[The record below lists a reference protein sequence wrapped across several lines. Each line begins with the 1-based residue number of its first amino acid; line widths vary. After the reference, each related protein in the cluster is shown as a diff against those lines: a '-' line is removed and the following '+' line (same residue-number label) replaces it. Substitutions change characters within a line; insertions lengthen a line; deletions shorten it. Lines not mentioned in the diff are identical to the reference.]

1 MNIYEHFQDNES
13 SLNSAYN
20 SASLNE
26 SSQNI
31 PYCDEEIVLE
41 TPETTAVIQ
50 DTPIEKST
58 ISNLWDFLGLSKLP
72 KEDKGCLFDCSIH
85 GARCLERCKYKN
97 PKKCKY
103 RCLKKGLYCS
113 KQCLIKPEP
122 TIQTCKSKNNSNNTN
137 RNNANANANGNNAN
151 GNNANANA
159 NHGNNA
165 NGNNVNA
172 NGNNANA
179 NANGNANG
187 NNANHDNHNHNHG
200 SNNANHGGNN
210 ANHGSNNANHGND
223 PIGNKSDFMGY
234 APYNSRL
241 WPSHTQAG
249 WDLNKIDNYHSEDYI
264 EVLVPRHHE
273 FSEEG
278 GATSL
283 LF

>member
-1 MNIYEHFQDNES
+1 MTIYEHFQDNES

-50 DTPIEKST
+50 EEEETKIEKST

-113 KQCLIKPEP
+113 KQCLIKPDHTP
-122 TIQTCKSKNNSNNTN
+122 PKCKSKNNSNHGNN
-137 RNNANANANGNNAN
+137 ANNAINAINANNANANANTNNANANTNAIGNHVNNNANNANHSNNANNAINAN
-151 GNNANANA
+151 GNNAINAN
-159 NHGNNA
+159 
-165 NGNNVNA
+165 V
-172 NGNNANA
+172 
-179 NANGNANG
+179 
-187 NNANHDNHNHNHG
+187 
-200 SNNANHGGNN
+200 
-210 ANHGSNNANHGND
+210 

-278 GATSL
+278 GAASL

>member
-1 MNIYEHFQDNES
+1 MTIYEHFQDNES

-50 DTPIEKST
+50 GDEETKIEKST
-58 ISNLWDFLGLSKLP
+58 ISNLWDFLGFSNLP

-113 KQCLIKPEP
+113 KQCLIKPDHTP
-122 TIQTCKSKNNSNNTN
+122 PKCKSK
-137 RNNANANANGNNAN
+137 NNAN
-151 GNNANANA
+151 GNNANHAINA
-159 NHGNNA
+159 I
-165 NGNNVNA
+165 NA
-172 NGNNANA
+172 NGNNAI
-179 NANGNANG
+179 NANG
-187 NNANHDNHNHNHG
+187 NNAI
-200 SNNANHGGNN
+200 NANV
-210 ANHGSNNANHGND
+210 

-273 FSEEG
+273 FSEDG
-278 GATSL
+278 GTPSL